1 MNLLF
6 VYHNSQARD
15 IIVFLAAYTKYIIIT
30 FTSEVS
36 QDGDWTCCY
45 VRYMAIIIHNA
56 GSSPFKRDR
65 LYDHLD
71 P

>member
-1 MNLLF
+1 MNLLS

-30 FTSEVS
+30 FTSETS
-36 QDGDWTCCY
+36 QDKRLDVLLCIL
-45 VRYMAIIIHNA
+45 VIIIHNV